1 MNLIMV
7 TVLRLQRNMDVVV
20 LFVLLRNII
29 LLNFLLTRF
38 ID

>member
-1 MNLIMV
+1 MNIIMA
-7 TVLRLQRNMDVVV
+7 TVLRLHRNMDVVV

-29 LLNFLLTRF
+29 ILNLFLIRF

>member
-7 TVLRLQRNMDVVV
+7 TVLRLHRNMDVVV